1 MEVRLYLYRR
11 VVPTQANTL
20 FNIPVSHMII
30 TTNSPNLF
38 PGKHQTSG
46 NGTKELEE
54 CNTVYYGGREK
65 QLSS

>member
-1 MEVRLYLYRR
+1 M
-11 VVPTQANTL
+11 PTQANIL
-20 FNIPVSHMII
+20 LNIPVSRMII

-38 PGKHQTSG
+38 PGKRQTSG
-46 NGTKELEE
+46 NGTNELEE